1 MYLKILHRFCMHE
14 EENNYLKI
22 YTYRAIYNASFIFF
36 LIENILHGFSETST
50 SPKHKAGIQQRV

>member
-1 MYLKILHRFCMHE
+1 MHE

-22 YTYRAIYNASFIFF
+22 YTYRAIYNASF
-36 LIENILHGFSETST
+36 ETST